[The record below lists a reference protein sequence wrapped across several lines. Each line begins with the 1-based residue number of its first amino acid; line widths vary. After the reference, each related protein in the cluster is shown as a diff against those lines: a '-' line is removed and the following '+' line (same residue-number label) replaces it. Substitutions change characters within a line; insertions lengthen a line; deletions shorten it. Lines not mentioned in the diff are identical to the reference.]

1 MSQRLFSLPLVLTVV
16 AGLFVPAVLRAQ
28 TTGAV
33 QSAVTKFP
41 WRFSASLAVKETF
54 DDNVFLQNESSLA
67 HKSSMVSSFTPAL
80 GLVYQETTDFKA
92 AISYAPEVVYYHS
105 YSSEDYVAHRVTLNL
120 SGKSGDTAWELNNAV
135 TGIAG
140 SNRGPTFLTAQG
152 GAIPAL
158 GGIPLRDR
166 RDAIIYRNN
175 LKVTQTLDKWFLRPV
190 FTSYVHDFKTQQSS
204 AAGYENYIDRYEV
217 NGGLDVGYEVH
228 TKTWLVL
235 GYRYGYQHQG
245 DNLNVPSPYSSY
257 YHRILAG
264 VEGTPTDWLKLNVLA
279 GPDIR
284 DFGSDNLASTFQR
297 SKLLW
302 YIDASA
308 VATLGKRDTATVLL
322 TRYEQPA
329 FSSQSVYED
338 IVYSVGW
345 RHQCDNKLSATAVLK
360 IYGGEWQAPALRKD
374 WIYTPSVGVSYA
386 FTKHFSAD
394 LTYSYDAVRSEISNT
409 TGREFT
415 RQLVSLGA
423 KYTF

>member
-1 MSQRLFSLPLVLTVV
+1 M
-16 AGLFVPAVLRAQ
+16 
-28 TTGAV
+28 
-33 QSAVTKFP
+33 
-41 WRFSASLAVKETF
+41 
-54 DDNVFLQNESSLA
+54 
-67 HKSSMVSSFTPAL
+67 
-80 GLVYQETTDFKA
+80 
-92 AISYAPEVVYYHS
+92 
-105 YSSEDYVAHRVTLNL
+105 
-120 SGKSGDTAWELNNAV
+120 
-135 TGIAG
+135 
-140 SNRGPTFLTAQG
+140 
-152 GAIPAL
+152 
-158 GGIPLRDR
+158 
-166 RDAIIYRNN
+166 
-175 LKVTQTLDKWFLRPV
+175 
-190 FTSYVHDFKTQQSS
+190 
-204 AAGYENYIDRYEV
+204 
-217 NGGLDVGYEVH
+217 
-228 TKTWLVL
+228 
-235 GYRYGYQHQG
+235 
-245 DNLNVPSPYSSY
+245 
-257 YHRILAG
+257 
-264 VEGTPTDWLKLNVLA
+264 EGTPTDWLKLNVLA

-345 RHQCDNKLSATAVLK
+345 RHQCDNKLSATAGLK

-386 FTKHFSAD
+386 FTKHFNAD